1 MLVCLVEAISALPL
15 ACVVPLPI
23 SRLATCLHASLDGLL
38 SMTCHLL
45 VEHCRSTL
53 HPRWIVCDREG
64 FTCFFGYFSLVLSL
78 PRIHRGSRI
87 ASVVLVHRP
96 ASVAIPSVRHSHP
109 SATWLPHISAT
120 WHPHRLD
127 PTQTSRPQGPGEVGR
142 RAWGSSLED
151 ETDRGIQRHLSVE
164 VPCAGEDLEVRTLHG
179 GQFVAAPTVQKATHL
194 RWDERRSKHGR

>member
-96 ASVAIPSVRHSHP
+96 ASVAIPS
-109 SATWLPHISAT
+109 I
-120 WHPHRLD
+120 
-127 PTQTSRPQGPGEVGR
+127 
-142 RAWGSSLED
+142 
-151 ETDRGIQRHLSVE
+151 RHLHPVPRGTLTSVPRGTPTASFQPRRRGPRDLGGGE
-164 VPCAGEDLEVRTLHG
+164 EGLGIVAGGRDRSRDPKAPLGRGAMCRRGSRGPNSPWRTVRG
-179 GQFVAAPTVQKATHL
+179 GTNGPKSNTP
-194 RWDERRSKHGR
+194 SMG